1 MTLKKFFKFR
11 LILLIKGVYMKFA
24 KSVLV
29 ATVMA
34 ASVMSASSTF
44 NVAVAGDVQNKV
56 IVAHRGASGYLP
68 EHTLEAKALAYNM
81 GVKYLEQDLAMTKDN
96 RLIVIHDH
104 YLDRVTD
111 VADKFPDRARKDGR
125 YYVIDFTLDEIKS
138 LNFTEGFIIENG
150 KRIQGYKGRFPMFTS
165 TFKIHS
171 LEEEIEFIQGLNKS
185 MGRDIGLYVET
196 KAPWFHKQEG
206 KDISKATLEVLKKYG
221 YTTKDSN
228 VIFQTFDYPDLKYV
242 VDTLMPQMDMSL
254 KTVMLIG
261 RNEWNE
267 TYELKDGNWEP
278 FDFNYLLNPKNFP
291 EIAKYATGL
300 GPTYEMLF
308 DLDKTTKDHIVVND
322 LVKHAHQNGMIVHPY
337 TVRADALPKYC
348 TDVNELYK
356 AILIDADADGV
367 FTDFPDLGVAFLN
380 KQIKE

>member
-11 LILLIKGVYMKFA
+11 LILLIKGIYMKFA

-44 NVAVAGDVQNKV
+44 NVAVAGNVQNKV

-96 RLIVIHDH
+96 RLVVIHDH

-150 KRIQGYKGRFPMFTS
+150 KRIQGYKGRFPMLTS